1 MGIYNHKAAM
11 SEKVMTIHKRQ
22 HYFIVLPHRLI
33 YKQNQD
39 KKINILIATIVFLV
53 MVIRVVEKNVHKSGG
68 EKRRFALELVAL
80 LLSEAKVDEGLIGD
94 ALQVAEVGI
103 NTLCGVRSG
112 EIDLGKAATGCC
124 HILSKRIK

>member
-1 MGIYNHKAAM
+1 MVEVNVESLFVQLRHLAVVDL
-11 SEKVMTIHKRQ
+11 SVSQLLTI
-22 HYFIVLPHRLI
+22 LP
-33 YKQNQD
+33 Q
-39 KKINILIATIVFLV
+39 
-53 MVIRVVEKNVHKSGG
+53 VIRVVEKNVHKPGS
-68 EKRRFALELVAL
+68 EKRRCALELVAL

-124 HILSKRIK
+124 HVLSKRIK